1 MVLQVKY
8 LFKKYTGQ
16 IAVLVIFLAVILI
29 YYFFD
34 PSKSAWF
41 PKCPLRELTGYEC
54 AGCGVQRSFHAI
66 LHLRFVEAFRY
77 NALFVFLIL
86 YFLILILLKYSESFR
101 SKKTTLNNFFSKKW
115 LYFLIIIVLLFSL
128 LKNTDCYKAFIN
140 NL

>member
-34 PSKSAWF
+34 PTNSGWF
-41 PKCPLRELTGYEC
+41 PRCPLKQLTGYEC
-54 AGCGVQRSFHAI
+54 AGCGVQRSFHSL
-66 LHLRFVEAFRY
+66 LHLRFVEAFIY
-77 NALFVFLIL
+77 NALFVFSIF
-86 YFLILILLKYSESFR
+86 YFLFLIILKYYQSFR
-101 SKKTTLNNFFSKKW
+101 SKKTTLNNFFSKKC
-115 LYFLIIIVLLFSL
+115 LFILIIIVLLFSL
-128 LKNTDCYKAFIN
+128 LKNTDCYKVFIN

>member
-77 NALFVFLIL
+77 NALFVFSIL
-86 YFLILILLKYSESFR
+86 YLFLIILKYYQSFR

-115 LYFLIIIVLLFSL
+115 LFILIIIVLLFSL

>member
-66 LHLRFVEAFRY
+66 LHLRFVEAFRHIAY
-77 NALFVFLIL
+77 AIL
-86 YFLILILLKYSESFR
+86 NICHGL
-101 SKKTTLNNFFSKKW
+101 
-115 LYFLIIIVLLFSL
+115 SL
-128 LKNTDCYKAFIN
+128 LKK
-140 NL
+140 

>member
-34 PSKSAWF
+34 PTNSGWF
-41 PKCPLRELTGYEC
+41 PRCPLKQLTGYEC
-54 AGCGVQRSFHAI
+54 AGCGVQRSFHSL

-77 NALFVFLIL
+77 NALFVFSIL
-86 YFLILILLKYSESFR
+86 YFLFLTILKYYQSFR
-101 SKKTTLNNFFSKKW
+101 SKKTTLNNFFSKKC
-115 LYFLIIIVLLFSL
+115 LFILIIIVLLFSL
-128 LKNTDCYKAFIN
+128 LKNTDCYKVFIN